1 MRILIVEDEPL
12 VQQRLLRM
20 CSELAGARARFDAVA
35 DLEAAGDRL
44 QRSVYDGLLLDLNLG
59 GDDGF
64 ELLRR
69 AVAGRYQCVVV
80 SAHRERA
87 LQAFEHGVL
96 DFVPKPFSRE
106 RLTQALERLLDTG
119 GVRAGRARYLGI
131 WRAQGTAT
139 VELAD
144 VLWIRA
150 DGDYS
155 QVRLRDGRSELHDK
169 SLAALATVLPAD
181 FVRCHRSYLVNLRQI
196 RTLHAASGSRY
207 WLVLSDGSELPVGRA
222 HVAALREA
230 LGMEGG

>member
-12 VQQRLLRM
+12 VRQRLQRL
-20 CSELAGARARFDAVA
+20 CAELAGTRARFDAVA

-44 QRSVYDGLLLDLNLG
+44 QRNVYDGLLLDLNLG
-59 GDDGF
+59 GEDGF

-80 SAHRERA
+80 SAHRDRA

-106 RLTQALERLLDTG
+106 RLGQALERLLDTG
-119 GVRAGRARYLGI
+119 GTRSGRARYLGI

-139 VELAD
+139 VELSE
-144 VLWIRA
+144 VMWIAA

-155 QVRLRDGRSELHDK
+155 QVRMRDGRSELHDK
-169 SLAALATVLPAD
+169 SLAALANVLPAD
-181 FVRCHRSYLVNLRQI
+181 FVRCHRSHLVNLRHV
-196 RTLHAASGSRY
+196 RTLHAGSGSRY
-207 WLVLSDGSELPVGRA
+207 WLVLGDGSELAVGRA
-222 HVAALREA
+222 HVVTLRDA
-230 LGMEGG
+230 LGLG

>member
-106 RLTQALERLLDTG
+106 RLAQALERLLDAS
-119 GVRAGRARYLGI
+119 RYRPGRARYLGI
-131 WRAQGTAT
+131 WRAQGTT
-139 VELAD
+139 LVELAD
-144 VLWIRA
+144 VQWIRA

-155 QVRLRDGRSELHDK
+155 ELRMRDGRIELHDK
-169 SLAALATVLPAD
+169 SLAGLGPLLPPE
-181 FVRCHRSYLVNLRQI
+181 FMRCHRSHVVNLRHV
-196 RTLHAASGSRY
+196 RSLHAASGSRY
-207 WLVLSDGSELPVGRA
+207 WVVLSDGTELPVGRA
-222 HVAALREA
+222 HVAALRTE
-230 LGMEGG
+230 LNLD

>member
-12 VQQRLLRM
+12 VRQRLQRL

-35 DLEAAGDRL
+35 DLDAAGDRL
-44 QRSVYDGLLLDLNLG
+44 QRNIYDGLLLDLNLG
-59 GDDGF
+59 GEDGF

-80 SAHRERA
+80 SAHRDRA

-106 RLTQALERLLDTG
+106 RLGQALQRLLDSTG
-119 GVRAGRARYLGI
+119 GRSGRARYLGI

-139 VELAD
+139 VELSD
-144 VLWIRA
+144 VMWIGA

-155 QVRLRDGRSELHDK
+155 QVRMRDGRSELHDK
-169 SLAALATVLPAD
+169 SLAALATLLPAD
-181 FVRCHRSYLVNLRQI
+181 FVRCHRSHLVNLRHV
-196 RTLHAASGSRY
+196 RTLHAGSGSRY
-207 WLVLSDGSELPVGRA
+207 WLVLSDGSELAIGRA
-222 HVAALREA
+222 HVAAVRSA
-230 LGMEGG
+230 LGME